1 VAVGLEEEEEAAAEL
16 CMITTGLMADGV
28 PTVEGVRGHD
38 TVTLEEA
45 EIPATGVEEGITL
58 VNSLP
63 SMVAF
68 CVPLLCTTMTEG
80 LLDDSP
86 PLGTDAPPTAVAK
99 LLDCKVARVNGALPL
114 NAPGNLA
121 PAANVTTPG
130 DLREA
135 ALKVTTLGWGGV
147 G

>member
-1 VAVGLEEEEEAAAEL
+1 
-16 CMITTGLMADGV
+16 MYIIFT
-28 PTVEGVRGHD
+28 
-38 TVTLEEA
+38 
-45 EIPATGVEEGITL
+45 
-58 VNSLP
+58 LP

-114 NAPGNLA
+114 NAPKNTSRKKINKF
-121 PAANVTTPG
+121 PM
-130 DLREA
+130 
-135 ALKVTTLGWGGV
+135 
-147 G
+147 

>member
-1 VAVGLEEEEEAAAEL
+1 MEWQIYYNVGN
-16 CMITTGLMADGV
+16 IFT
-28 PTVEGVRGHD
+28 
-38 TVTLEEA
+38 
-45 EIPATGVEEGITL
+45 
-58 VNSLP
+58 LP

-114 NAPGNLA
+114 NAPKNTNKKTINKF
-121 PAANVTTPG
+121 PI
-130 DLREA
+130 
-135 ALKVTTLGWGGV
+135 
-147 G
+147 

>member
-1 VAVGLEEEEEAAAEL
+1 
-16 CMITTGLMADGV
+16 MYIIFT
-28 PTVEGVRGHD
+28 
-38 TVTLEEA
+38 
-45 EIPATGVEEGITL
+45 
-58 VNSLP
+58 LP

-114 NAPGNLA
+114 NAPKNAHKKTINSNLQSK
-121 PAANVTTPG
+121 
-130 DLREA
+130 EA
-135 ALKVTTLGWGGV
+135 IHWHYQRHKYLT
-147 G
+147 